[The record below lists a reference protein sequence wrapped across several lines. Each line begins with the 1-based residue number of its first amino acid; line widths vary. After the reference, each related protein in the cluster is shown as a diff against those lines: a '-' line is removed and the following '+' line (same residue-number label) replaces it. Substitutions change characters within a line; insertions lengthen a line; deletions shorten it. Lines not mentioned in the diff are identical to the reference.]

1 MSISGKIKVGLG
13 ILLAFLAAQFGVGQF
28 LDYATQSKVD
38 AAITKN
44 FAAADSLA
52 ELGTVAQQIRRYEK
66 EFFIYVND
74 EAGRKKYRKEW
85 TDAYEKFSA
94 TLAKMSTNAD
104 GAFSA
109 KDSTSFG
116 GWTKAAQFYG
126 DEFKSIMVK
135 ADAGTI
141 VPPPPP
147 VVEEPA
153 KPAKGAA
160 APVAVVAPAPDLSKA
175 TKLANDM
182 IGPGKDRFKEV
193 LDGTQALRKEKIA
206 ASAQSV
212 TEIRSLFTTAS
223 LVTLGVFLVGLAV
236 AIYLM
241 ITLPRAVRKPIEEF
255 VGITD
260 KMSKGDLKQVI
271 HAEGAAEFE
280 GLSKSLERLRIAQS
294 GLLDKLRAKATSPF
308 QA

>member
-1 MSISGKIKVGLG
+1 MSISGKIKTGLG

-38 AAITKN
+38 TAITKN

-74 EAGRKKYRKEW
+74 DAGRKKYRKEW
-85 TDAYEKFSA
+85 TDAYDKL
-94 TLAKMSTNAD
+94 TTNLAKMSSNAD
-104 GAFSA
+104 GAFST
-109 KDSTSFG
+109 KDTISFSS
-116 GWTKAAQFYG
+116 WTKATQFYG
-126 DEFKSIMVK
+126 DEFKGIMTK

-141 VPPPPP
+141 IPPAPAPTP
-147 VVEEPA
+147 EEIA
-153 KPAKGAA
+153 KAAKGA
-160 APVAVVAPAPDLSKA
+160 PVAAVPAATDVAKA

-193 LDGTQALRKEKIA
+193 LDGAQALRKEKIA

-212 TEIRSLFTTAS
+212 VEIRSLFTTAT
-223 LVTLGVFLVGLAV
+223 LITLGVFLVGLAV

-271 HAEGAAEFE
+271 HAEGAAEFA
-280 GLSKSLERLRIAQS
+280 GLSKSLERLRVAQS
-294 GLLDKLRAKATSPF
+294 GLLDKLRAKATSQF
-308 QA
+308 QT

>member
-13 ILLAFLAAQFGVGQF
+13 ILLAFLAAQFGVSQF

-38 AAITKN
+38 TAITKN

-94 TLAKMSTNAD
+94 TLAKMSANAD
-104 GAFSA
+104 GAFST
-109 KDSTSFG
+109 KDTTAFG
-116 GWTKAAQFYG
+116 SWTKAAQFYG
-126 DEFKSIMVK
+126 DEFKGIMTK

-147 VVEEPA
+147 VVEEVA
-153 KPAKGAA
+153 KPAKGAP
-160 APVAVVAPAPDLSKA
+160 APVVVPPAPDLSKA

-193 LDGTQALRKEKIA
+193 LDGAQALRKEKIA

-212 TEIRSLFTTAS
+212 TEIRSLFGMATW
-223 LVTLGVFLVGLAV
+223 VTLGVFLLALAV

-241 ITLPRAVRKPIEEF
+241 ISIPRAVRKPIEEF
-255 VGITD
+255 VGIAD

-271 HAEGAAEFE
+271 HAEGAVEFE
-280 GLSKSLERLRIAQS
+280 GLSKSLERLRVAQS